1 MQGNSSLEGPRD
13 SAAASSGNTSVA
25 AGSQPAPLDR
35 NVKKNHILSP
45 GAKFFGVTAAGQ
57 RFVFLIDASGS
68 MLDGKDVAARREL
81 VASVKRMAPHMELEV
96 IFFTNTMT
104 RLFGKF
110 QSLEDRRQ
118 VISEI
123 ESAKPLTG
131 GTPVMP
137 ALSEALGMEPDAIF
151 LLTDGVFAEG
161 DISGQTRTLNRNEI
175 PINTIA
181 FVNRSMESV
190 LKKVASDSG
199 GDYRYVAN

>member
-13 SAAASSGNTSVA
+13 SAAAFSGNTSVA

-57 RFVFLIDASGS
+57 RFVFLIDASSS